1 MMKDII
7 VTTTNN
13 IDGTTVE
20 KYLGIVVS
28 NQVLGVNFFSDFMA
42 GITDFIGG
50 NSITYQNKM
59 NRLYQSGISQI
70 QEKAR
75 KLQADAVI
83 GVKMDFDEIS
93 GQGKSMFM
101 YSISGTAVKFK
112 RNDSP
117 LVKPEREYDENIVY
131 TEDLKIELFK
141 QQWLEKPCRL
151 TQEQWDVICAYKI
164 EEFAEPLLKIVAK
177 SHLADDFDSMK
188 ASYCQ
193 YLQEMPN
200 IDVTELLYAN
210 IRNYPD
216 AICAII
222 KDLKLFNAEKI
233 VEFIKDG
240 KLSIACKLLKVEKD
254 FYTKDDILGCN
265 SIIEA
270 LDNLPEKGKIIE
282 VKKGFL
288 SEPERKYMCPL
299 HHENES
305 YTRFCTSSGCG
316 QDIKGLTSENY
327 KTISDFKERIAMI
340 KSLLKINE

>member
-1 MMKDII
+1 MKDII
-7 VTTTNN
+7 VSTTNN
-13 IDGTTVE
+13 IDGATVE

-59 NRLYQSGISQI
+59 NRLYQSGILQL

-117 LVKPEREYDENIVY
+117 LVKPDREYDENIVY
-131 TEDLKIELFK
+131 TDDLRIELFK
-141 QQWLEKPCRL
+141 RQWLEKPSRL
-151 TQEQWDVICAYKI
+151 TQEQWDIICAYKI
-164 EEFAEPLLKIVAK
+164 EEFAEPLLKIVAR
-177 SHLADDFDSMK
+177 SHHADDFNEMK
-188 ASYCQ
+188 ASFCQ
-193 YLQEMPN
+193 YLLEMPN
-200 IDVTELLYAN
+200 IDIIDLLYSN
-210 IRNYPD
+210 IRDYPNS
-216 AICAII
+216 ICEII

-233 VEFIKDG
+233 VDLIKDG
-240 KLSIACKLLKVEKD
+240 KLSIACKLLQVDKD
-254 FYTKDDILGCN
+254 YYTKDDVQGWN

-288 SEPERKYMCPL
+288 SESQRKFICPL

-305 YTRFCTSSGCG
+305 YTRFCASPGCG

-327 KTISDFKERIAMI
+327 KIISDFKERIAMI
-340 KSLLKINE
+340 KSLLKIEE